1 VSRAIALAA
10 VWVLALLPAPAR
22 AQAFLDQGVLT
33 IARAGTDVGREE
45 FAVRATPG
53 SLGRPG
59 VLAVA
64 TDTYR
69 DRVVR
74 TALELTQN
82 RRPASYQVDVSVAGR
97 VVERLTGQLG
107 RGRFAVRLANQSG
120 ETVREFPVPA
130 QLSVLDDE
138 AFEQYAFLPRPQA
151 GSESTVNLLL
161 PRASSVVTGTL
172 RAAGT
177 DTLLIGRRPVAADHY
192 VLRLPGGDSRE
203 FWCSPGGD
211 LLKVEVPG
219 RALTA
224 TRTAPPR
231 H

>member
-1 VSRAIALAA
+1 MKRRLALAA
-10 VWVLALLPAPAR
+10 ALALLPVRAP
-22 AQAFLDQGVLT
+22 AQAFLDQGAFTV
-33 IARAGTDVGREE
+33 ARAGVDIGREE
-45 FAVRATPG
+45 FAIRATPG

-74 TALELTQN
+74 TALELTQSHL
-82 RRPASYQVDVSVAGR
+82 PASYQVDVTVAGR

-107 RGRFAVRLANQSG
+107 RGRFALRLATQAG
-120 ETVREFPVPA
+120 ETVHEFPVPT
-130 QLSVLDDE
+130 QVSVLDDE
-138 AFEQYAFLPRPQA
+138 AFEQYAFFPRPPA
-151 GSESTVNLLL
+151 GGTSQVNLLL
-161 PRASSVVTGTL
+161 PRANRVVTATI

-177 DTLLIGRRPVAADHY
+177 DTLVIGRRPLAADHY
-192 VLRLPGGDSRE
+192 LLQLPGGDTRE

-211 LLKVEVPG
+211 LLKVAVPG
-219 RALTA
+219 KALTA
-224 TRTAPPR
+224 IRTAPPR